1 MNNLNDQEVQNICM
15 KFKAVETVYLTENWI
30 KKVKSILMFKDLKC
44 IQELDF
50 TNNPVKY
57 QLQDIFWQFRFK

>member
-1 MNNLNDQEVQNICM
+1 MNYLDDSQVESICE

-30 KKVKSILMFKDLKC
+30 KNKSSILMFKELKALE
-44 IQELDF
+44 ELDF

-57 QLQDIFWQFRFK
+57 SIQDIFW